1 MKLALVAITALVCL
15 SATPATKPAASVA
28 IEAKLTEAAPATA
41 GEVVVS
47 VRVSCREGSHEF
59 LLGSDPQV
67 FGIYVLGP
75 WGSVQ
80 PDLTKVRPEN
90 WMHQQHSAA
99 RRITITPDKPFE
111 TKLRLAD
118 YFPVND
124 ATAFRPGPYQVN
136 VKFYDIGLKM
146 HFPADSGAIRFDL
159 PAAKRPAR

>member
-1 MKLALVAITALVCL
+1 MKLAFVAVIGLICL
-15 SATPATKPAASVA
+15 SASPATKPAAPVSIDAKLIEAPKTAGGVVVA
-28 IEAKLTEAAPATA
+28 I
-41 GEVVVS
+41 
-47 VRVSCREGSHEF
+47 RVSCREGSHEF

-75 WGSVQ
+75 WGPVE

-99 RRITITPDKPFE
+99 RRITITPDRPFE
-111 TKLRLAD
+111 TKLHLAD

-124 ATAFRPGPYQVN
+124 GAAFRPGPYQVN

-146 HFPADSGAIRFDL
+146 PFPADSGAIHFDL
-159 PAAKRPAR
+159 PAAEQPTR